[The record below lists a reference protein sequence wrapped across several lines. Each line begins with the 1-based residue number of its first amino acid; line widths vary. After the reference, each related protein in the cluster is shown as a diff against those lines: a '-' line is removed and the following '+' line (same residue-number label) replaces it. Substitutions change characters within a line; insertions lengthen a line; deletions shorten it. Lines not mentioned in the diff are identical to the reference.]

1 MTFRTLPPCG
11 GNERAVSEVVR
22 GLMNGKSNNH
32 GSITLDSGGATSTTL
47 SDERI
52 GRESVILFTPLTA
65 NAAAFVGGLYVS
77 ARNKGSA
84 TLTHSANSVSDRN
97 FAYVVVG

>member
-1 MTFRTLPPCG
+1 MTFRTLPPFG
-11 GNERAVSEVVR
+11 GDQRAVSEVVR

-32 GSITLDSGGATSTTL
+32 GAITLASGGATTTTL

-77 ARNKGSA
+77 ARSKGTA
-84 TLTHSANSVSDRN
+84 TLTHAANSVSDRN
-97 FAYVVVG
+97 YAYVVIG